1 MHDYSRKELILRAG
15 SNEAKR
21 LKICGT
27 LSSEII
33 VSVIGKCD
41 LLSLLDLEGHLID
54 LVLGNFNLGRGEERS
69 FDESEVTIVDHS
81 TEEPDERLLE
91 LVVALSGDI
100 VVLEVLL
107 SVEGDLLGLNLA
119 ITDIDF
125 VTDEDDRDSLTD
137 TSQILVPLWNVGIGD
152 T

>member
-1 MHDYSRKELILRAG
+1 M
-15 SNEAKR
+15 
-21 LKICGT
+21 
-27 LSSEII
+27 
-33 VSVIGKCD
+33 
-41 LLSLLDLEGHLID
+41 DLEGHLID